1 MSEKAKEQ
9 LRRQII
15 EAALKRLSEREV
27 IAERLY
33 KEAPGWKFYA
43 YVPFKDAPQI
53 VREEYLRKADKQEGG
68 L

>member
-1 MSEKAKEQ
+1 MSKETEEK
-9 LRRQII
+9 LRRQAID
-15 EAALKRLSEREV
+15 AALKRLSEREV